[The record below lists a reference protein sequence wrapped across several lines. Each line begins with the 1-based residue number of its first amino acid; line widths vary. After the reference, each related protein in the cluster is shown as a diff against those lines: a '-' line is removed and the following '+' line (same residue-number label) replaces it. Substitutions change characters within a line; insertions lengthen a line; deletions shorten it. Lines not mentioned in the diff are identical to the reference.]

1 MEGGSGDDEPLTRDP
16 RSFSMSSVCL
26 GFFLLFSY
34 RVAWLQQDPR
44 NFEGTSQPCC
54 PPTAILGFLDSNGF
68 NTSPFDLMT
77 PLLSL

>member
-1 MEGGSGDDEPLTRDP
+1 M
-16 RSFSMSSVCL
+16 MSHILKIPDLSLCL
-26 GFFLLFSY
+26 LFAWVLFLLFSY
-34 RVAWLQQDPR
+34 RVAWLQRDPR
-44 NFEGTSQPCC
+44 NFAGTSQPCC